1 MRKLLNTLYVQ
12 HPGYYLSLEQ
22 EAVVI
27 SKDRVTVSKLPLLN
41 FESIVTSSQVS
52 ISPYLLE
59 ACMERG
65 ISVSYLDRNGKFLAR
80 VSGKN
85 IGNVLLRKSQYR
97 YSDDYTVSNQI
108 AKHMILGKTYNQR
121 WLLDRYCRD
130 HPLSIDL
137 NSVQKCCSNLQVA
150 YPRIRECDDLDLLRG
165 IEGEL
170 AQQYF
175 GVFDSLILKNHDFF
189 AFKKRTR
196 RPPLD
201 PVNSVLSY
209 LYTILYHESASALS
223 CVGLDPYVG
232 FLHRDRSGRMS
243 LALDLMEELR
253 APLVDRMTISLIN
266 RGQLQAKHF
275 EKQTAGAVLIT
286 DIGRKIII
294 EAWQQRKQELV
305 MHPFLEEKIEWGTVL
320 YAQALLLARYIR
332 GDLDAYPPFLYKN

>member
-12 HPGYYLSLEQ
+12 HPNYYLSLEQ

-27 SKDRVTVSKLPLLN
+27 SKDRVTMAKFPLLN

-97 YSDDYTVSNQI
+97 YSDDKTVSNQI
-108 AKHMILGKTYNQR
+108 AKYMILGKTYNQR

-137 NSVQKCCSNLQVA
+137 DSVKKCCGNLQAA
-150 YPRIRECDDLDLLRG
+150 YPRIRECADLDILRG

-175 GVFDSLILKNHDFF
+175 GVFDSLILKNNDFF

-201 PVNSVLSY
+201 PVNSVMSY

-253 APLVDRMTISLIN
+253 APLVDRLTLSLIN

-275 EKQTAGAVLIT
+275 EKQAAGAVLIT
-286 DIGRKIII
+286 DMGRKIII

-305 MHPFLEEKIEWGTVL
+305 MHPFLENKIEWGTVL

-332 GDLDAYPPFLYKN
+332 GDLDDYPPILYKN

>member
-12 HPGYYLSLEQ
+12 QPDYYLSLEQ

-27 SKDRVTVSKLPLLN
+27 SKDRVTVAKFPLLN

-52 ISPYLLE
+52 VSPSLLA
-59 ACMERG
+59 ACMERE
-65 ISVSYLDRNGKFLAR
+65 ISITYLDRNGKFLAR
-80 VSGKN
+80 VSGQN
-85 IGNVLLRKSQYR
+85 IGNVLLRKNQFR
-97 YSDDYTVSNQI
+97 YSDDKTVSCQI
-108 AKHMILGKTYNQR
+108 ARNMILGKSYNQR

-137 NSVQKCCSNLQVA
+137 DSIQKCCCNLQA
-150 YPRIRECDDLDLLRG
+150 SYTRIKECADLDILRG
-165 IEGEL
+165 MEGEL

-175 GVFDSLILKNHDFF
+175 AVFDSLILKNHDFF

-201 PVNSVLSY
+201 PVNSVVSY

-253 APLVDRMTISLIN
+253 APLVDRMTLTLIN
-266 RGQLQAKHF
+266 RGQLKAQHF
-275 EKQTAGAVLIT
+275 EKQAAGAVLIT
-286 DIGRKIII
+286 NEGRKTII
-294 EAWQQRKQELV
+294 EAWQRRKQEII
-305 MHPFLEEKIEWGTVL
+305 MHPFLKEKIEWGTVL
-320 YAQALLLARYIR
+320 YTQALLLARFLR